1 MSNSLSKLIKEEE
14 QPKNNLAGIQ
24 LKLLNLCIPPSL
36 LRENIFLFL
45 LRTLLKAF
53 SQ

>member
-14 QPKNNLAGIQ
+14 QAANNLAGIQ

-36 LRENIFLFL
+36 LRENTFVFL

-53 SQ
+53 SR